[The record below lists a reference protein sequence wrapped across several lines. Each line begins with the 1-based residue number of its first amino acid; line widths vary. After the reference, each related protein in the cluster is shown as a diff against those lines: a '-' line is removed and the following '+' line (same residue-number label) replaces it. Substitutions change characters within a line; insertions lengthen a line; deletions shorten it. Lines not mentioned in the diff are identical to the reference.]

1 MVSNG
6 YIEDMTYRTKFV
18 LIALTIT
25 LVWAMFFLWATIS
38 LFKADQ
44 IGLGIIT
51 YGIMC
56 IGSWMLVDATRR

>member
-1 MVSNG
+1 
-6 YIEDMTYRTKFV
+6 MTYRTKFV

-25 LVWAMFFLWATIS
+25 LAWALFFLWATIA

-51 YGIMC
+51 YGLMC
-56 IGSWMLVDATRR
+56 IGSIVLLESTRR